1 MTPGRGLNGRRRLPQ
16 GSQDPVF
23 PCLRSRS
30 TTDCLPSGGFG
41 EAWRRGQQGKAN
53 MPLYEHVFLSRQ
65 DVSAQQVET
74 LTETFKGIIEANGGS
89 IGKIEQWGLKS
100 VAFRIRKNRKAHYTL
115 MNIDAPAAAVAE
127 LERQQRINEDV
138 LRVLTIRVDALEEG
152 QSAML
157 QKRDRDDRDGD
168 RGGRFGDRGDRPRG
182 GFGGDRGGDRGGFR
196 GERRP
201 RNEDSE
207 GGAE

>member
-1 MTPGRGLNGRRRLPQ
+1 
-16 GSQDPVF
+16 
-23 PCLRSRS
+23 
-30 TTDCLPSGGFG
+30 
-41 EAWRRGQQGKAN
+41 

-127 LERQQRINEDV
+127 LERQQRINEDI
-138 LRVLTIRVDALEEG
+138 LRVLTIRVEALEEG

>member
-1 MTPGRGLNGRRRLPQ
+1 
-16 GSQDPVF
+16 
-23 PCLRSRS
+23 
-30 TTDCLPSGGFG
+30 
-41 EAWRRGQQGKAN
+41 

-74 LTETFKGIIEANGGS
+74 LTETFKGILEANGGS
-89 IGKIEQWGLKS
+89 VTKIEQWGLKS

-115 MNIDAPAAAVAE
+115 INIDAPSAAVAE
-127 LERQQRINEDV
+127 LERQQRMNEDV
-138 LRVLTIRVDALEEG
+138 LRILTIRVEALEEG

-168 RGGRFGDRGDRPRG
+168 RGGRFGDRGDRPRSG
-182 GFGGDRGGDRGGFR
+182 GFREGGAGGGGFRGDREGGGGGGFR

-201 RNEDSE
+201 REDGE
-207 GGAE
+207 GAGE

>member
-1 MTPGRGLNGRRRLPQ
+1 
-16 GSQDPVF
+16 
-23 PCLRSRS
+23 
-30 TTDCLPSGGFG
+30 
-41 EAWRRGQQGKAN
+41 

-127 LERQQRINEDV
+127 LERPQRINEDV

>member
-1 MTPGRGLNGRRRLPQ
+1 
-16 GSQDPVF
+16 
-23 PCLRSRS
+23 
-30 TTDCLPSGGFG
+30 
-41 EAWRRGQQGKAN
+41 

-138 LRVLTIRVDALEEG
+138 LRVLTIRVEALEEG

>member
-1 MTPGRGLNGRRRLPQ
+1 
-16 GSQDPVF
+16 
-23 PCLRSRS
+23 
-30 TTDCLPSGGFG
+30 
-41 EAWRRGQQGKAN
+41 

-74 LTETFKGIIEANGGS
+74 LTEQFKGLIEANGGS
-89 IGKIEQWGLKS
+89 VGKIEQWGLKS

-127 LERQQRINEDV
+127 LERQQRMNEDV
-138 LRVLTIRVDALEEG
+138 LRILTLKVEEHEDG

-157 QKRDRDDRDGD
+157 QKRDRDDD

-182 GFGGDRGGDRGGFR
+182 GFGGGGGFRGDREGGAGGGFR

-201 RNEDSE
+201 RSEESE
-207 GGAE
+207 GAAE

>member
-1 MTPGRGLNGRRRLPQ
+1 
-16 GSQDPVF
+16 
-23 PCLRSRS
+23 
-30 TTDCLPSGGFG
+30 
-41 EAWRRGQQGKAN
+41 

-74 LTETFKGIIEANGGS
+74 LTETFKGLIEANGGTV
-89 IGKIEQWGLKS
+89 GKIEQWGLKS

-115 MNIDAPAAAVAE
+115 MNIEAPAAAMAE
-127 LERQQRINEDV
+127 LERQQRMNEDV
-138 LRVLTIRVDALEEG
+138 LRILTLKVEAHEEG

-157 QKRDRDDRDGD
+157 QKRDRDDGD

-182 GFGGDRGGDRGGFR
+182 GFGGGGGGFRGDREGGAGGGFR

-201 RNEDSE
+201 RSEESE
-207 GGAE
+207 GAAE

>member
-1 MTPGRGLNGRRRLPQ
+1 
-16 GSQDPVF
+16 
-23 PCLRSRS
+23 
-30 TTDCLPSGGFG
+30 
-41 EAWRRGQQGKAN
+41 

-65 DVSAQQVET
+65 DVSAQQVEA
-74 LTETFKGIIEANGGS
+74 LTEQFKGLIEANGGTV
-89 IGKIEQWGLKS
+89 GKIEQWGLKS

-127 LERQQRINEDV
+127 LERQQRMNEDI
-138 LRVLTIRVDALEEG
+138 LRILTLKVEEHEEG

-157 QKRDRDDRDGD
+157 QKRDRDDD

-182 GFGGDRGGDRGGFR
+182 GFGGGAGGGFR

-201 RNEDSE
+201 RSEESE
-207 GGAE
+207 GAAE

>member
-1 MTPGRGLNGRRRLPQ
+1 
-16 GSQDPVF
+16 
-23 PCLRSRS
+23 
-30 TTDCLPSGGFG
+30 
-41 EAWRRGQQGKAN
+41 

-74 LTETFKGIIEANGGS
+74 LTEQFKGLIEANGGS
-89 IGKIEQWGLKS
+89 VAKIEQWGLKS

-127 LERQQRINEDV
+127 LERQQRMNEDI
-138 LRVLTIRVDALEEG
+138 LRILTLKVEEHEEG

-157 QKRDRDDRDGD
+157 QKRDRDDD

-182 GFGGDRGGDRGGFR
+182 GFGGGAGGGFR

-201 RNEDSE
+201 RSEESE
-207 GGAE
+207 GAAE

>member
-1 MTPGRGLNGRRRLPQ
+1 
-16 GSQDPVF
+16 
-23 PCLRSRS
+23 
-30 TTDCLPSGGFG
+30 
-41 EAWRRGQQGKAN
+41 

-65 DVSAQQVET
+65 DVSAQQVEA
-74 LTETFKGIIEANGGS
+74 LTEQFKGLIEANGGS
-89 IGKIEQWGLKS
+89 VGKIEQWGLKS

-127 LERQQRINEDV
+127 LERQQRMNEDI
-138 LRVLTIRVDALEEG
+138 LRILTLKVEEHEEG

-157 QKRDRDDRDGD
+157 QKRDRDDD

-182 GFGGDRGGDRGGFR
+182 GFGGGAGGGFR

-201 RNEDSE
+201 RSEESE
-207 GGAE
+207 GAAE

>member
-1 MTPGRGLNGRRRLPQ
+1 
-16 GSQDPVF
+16 
-23 PCLRSRS
+23 
-30 TTDCLPSGGFG
+30 
-41 EAWRRGQQGKAN
+41 

-74 LTETFKGIIEANGGS
+74 LTEQFKGIIEANGGS
-89 IGKIEQWGLKS
+89 VAKIEQWGIKS

-115 MNIDAPAAAVAE
+115 LNIDAPAAAVAE

-138 LRVLTIRVDALEEG
+138 LRVLTIRVEALEEG

-157 QKRDRDDRDGD
+157 QKRDRDDRDD
-168 RGGRFGDRGDRPRG
+168 RGGRFGDRGDRPRSG
-182 GFGGDRGGDRGGFR
+182 GFRGGDRDGGGGGFR

-201 RNEDSE
+201 RSEESE

>member
-1 MTPGRGLNGRRRLPQ
+1 
-16 GSQDPVF
+16 
-23 PCLRSRS
+23 
-30 TTDCLPSGGFG
+30 
-41 EAWRRGQQGKAN
+41 

-74 LTETFKGIIEANGGS
+74 LTEQFKELLEANGGS
-89 IGKIEQWGLKS
+89 VAKVEQWGLKS

-127 LERQQRINEDV
+127 LERQQRMNEDILRILT
-138 LRVLTIRVDALEEG
+138 LRVEEHEEG

-157 QKRDRDDRDGD
+157 QKRDRDDD

-182 GFGGDRGGDRGGFR
+182 GFGGGGGGFRGDREGGAGGGFR

-201 RNEDSE
+201 RSEESE
-207 GGAE
+207 GAAE

>member
-1 MTPGRGLNGRRRLPQ
+1 
-16 GSQDPVF
+16 
-23 PCLRSRS
+23 
-30 TTDCLPSGGFG
+30 
-41 EAWRRGQQGKAN
+41 

-74 LTETFKGIIEANGGS
+74 LTETFKGILEANGGS
-89 IGKIEQWGLKS
+89 VAKIEQWGLKS

-115 MNIDAPAAAVAE
+115 LNIDAPAAAVAE
-127 LERQQRINEDV
+127 LERQQSINEDI
-138 LRVLTIRVDALEEG
+138 LRVLTIRVEELEEG

-157 QKRDRDDRDGD
+157 QKRDREDRDGD

-182 GFGGDRGGDRGGFR
+182 GFGGGGFRGGDRDAAGGGGFR

-201 RNEDSE
+201 RADETE